1 MKKSHRLRLGH
12 LAAVLFLALFG
23 PRRQCD
29 RIASAAAD
37 AAAASDAA
45 GASDGSFDVEVIMPP
60 RETLERDSYLCTR
73 VPLPEGRP
81 EDATFSLVGFEP
93 IAEKSKV
100 HHMLLFGCQ
109 DGPSNRKDD
118 VWDCKMRAACRTND
132 VVLYGWGLNA
142 PAVSLP
148 TGSGYTVGAR
158 SSNRYLVL
166 QIHFMVSVSLFSTL
180 RSPTPRPRH
189 GPVAL
194 ALALTL
200 TLTLTRATPNLL
212 LSFPGRSSAG
222 RSERPPL
229 EALFCA
235 AREHGVAPS
244 VCEELHGPSRPV
256 VVPGEQRVL
265 LQ

>member
-1 MKKSHRLRLGH
+1 MKKSQRLRLGH

-166 QIHFMVSVSLFSTL
+166 QIHFMVSVSLFSML

-194 ALALTL
+194 AL

>member
-1 MKKSHRLRLGH
+1 MKKSH

-29 RIASAAAD
+29 RIASA
-37 AAAASDAA
+37 AA

-166 QIHFMVSVSLFSTL
+166 QIHFMVSVSLFSML

-194 ALALTL
+194 AL
-200 TLTLTRATPNLL
+200 TLTLTRAHAHSRYAQPAPLVSRT
-212 LSFPGRSSAG
+212 FVRWAIGAASA
-222 RSERPPL
+222 
-229 EALFCA
+229 
-235 AREHGVAPS
+235 
-244 VCEELHGPSRPV
+244 
-256 VVPGEQRVL
+256 
-265 LQ
+265 

>member
-1 MKKSHRLRLGH
+1 MKSHRLKLGH
-12 LAAVLFLALFG
+12 LAAALFLALFG

-29 RIASAAAD
+29 RIASAAA
-37 AAAASDAA
+37 DAA

-73 VPLPEGRP
+73 VALPEGRP

-109 DGPSNRKDD
+109 DGPSDRKDD
-118 VWDCKMRAACRTND
+118 VWDCKMRQVCSTND

-148 TGSGYTVGAR
+148 TGSGYTIGAR

-166 QIHFMVSVSLFSTL
+166 QIHFMVSVSML

-189 GPVAL
+189 DPATL
-194 ALALTL
+194 ALALR
-200 TLTLTRATPNLL
+200 LTRATRNLL
-212 LSFPGRSSAG
+212 PSFPGRSSAG

-235 AREHGVAPS
+235 ARERGVAPS

>member
-1 MKKSHRLRLGH
+1 MKKSH

-37 AAAASDAA
+37 
-45 GASDGSFDVEVIMPP
+45 ASDGSFDVEVIMPP

-166 QIHFMVSVSLFSTL
+166 QIHFMVSVSLFSML

-194 ALALTL
+194 A
-200 TLTLTRATPNLL
+200 LTLTRATPNLL

-256 VVPGEQRVL
+256 FVPGEQRVL